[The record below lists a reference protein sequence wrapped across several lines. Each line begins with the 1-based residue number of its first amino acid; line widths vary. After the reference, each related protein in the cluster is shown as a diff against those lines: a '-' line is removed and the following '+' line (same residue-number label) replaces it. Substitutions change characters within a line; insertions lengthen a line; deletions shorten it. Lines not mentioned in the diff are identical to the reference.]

1 MDRYA
6 DSERP
11 RRPAREVTA
20 VTESPRRPRGARA
33 APKAA
38 ARAGGDPAAER
49 GSVDPAVDVDAAAA
63 SEVDAAA
70 AAPDDVADDESPDLA
85 ELYDALAPPD
95 ADAVLASIFGRAT
108 EPDDGVFRSGFVAV
122 VGRPNVGKSTITN
135 AFVGDK
141 VAIVSPKPQTTRRR
155 ILGIR
160 TTDAAQAIFV
170 DTPGIHRPRTPLGS
184 YMVKVA
190 RDAIPDADVVVWVVD
205 ASAPPRALDE
215 RVAAM
220 VRRAGRP
227 TVLALNKSDRLA
239 PEDIAARVDAFR
251 ALAGEGAVWELTIA
265 TRGHNLDRLW
275 ALIVERLPAGPLYY
289 PPDQI
294 SDQTDRMLVAELVR
308 EAALFTLED
317 EVPHGIEVVV
327 ETWAL
332 RDNGVT
338 VIGARLLVEREG
350 HKPIVIGKG
359 GAVLKAIGT
368 RARRDIEALLEGPVY
383 LELQV
388 GVRPGWR
395 RSAAETKRLGYG

>member
-1 MDRYA
+1 MTD
-6 DSERP
+6 P
-11 RRPAREVTA
+11 QPHRRR
-20 VTESPRRPRGARA
+20 RA
-33 APKAA
+33 AKDDDAIAGVGAEAA
-38 ARAGGDPAAER
+38 GVTGDAP
-49 GSVDPAVDVDAAAA
+49 DVDAAGA
-63 SEVDAAA
+63 DAAA
-70 AAPDDVADDESPDLA
+70 AEAPADDVDAADDAEDVPDEALSDLA
-85 ELYDALAPPD
+85 ELYEAIAPPD
-95 ADAVLASIFGRAT
+95 AEAVLASIFGRTA
-108 EPDDGVFRSGFVAV
+108 EPGDGVFRSGFVAV

-141 VAIVSPKPQTTRRR
+141 IAIVSPKPQTTRRR

-205 ASAPPRALDE
+205 ASTPPRPLDE
-215 RVAAM
+215 RVGAM

-227 TVLALNKSDRLA
+227 TVLALNKADHLA
-239 PEDIAARVDAFR
+239 PEDVTARIDAFA
-251 ALAGEGAVWELTIA
+251 ALAGPDAAWELTIA

-275 ALIVERLPAGPLYY
+275 SLIVERLPPGPLYY

-294 SDQTDRMLVAELVR
+294 SDQTDRMLVCELVR
-308 EAALFTLED
+308 EAALFTLSD
-317 EVPHGIEVVV
+317 EIPHGIEVAV
-327 ETWAL
+327 ETWAV

-338 VIGARLLVEREG
+338 VIGARLFVEREG
-350 HKPIVIGKG
+350 HKAIVIGKG

-368 RARRDIEALLEGPVY
+368 RARREIEAMLDGPVY
-383 LELQV
+383 LELHV
-388 GVRPGWR
+388 GVRPDWR